1 MCLCPGRFQ
10 SSGGFSGSCLGQSRT
25 AQTRLLKSYSN
36 SPDPCSHVLMG
47 RVTGAAPE
55 EGGPLQSLEPI
66 LSLSRSGGRLCS
78 ADPSCSRWLLILA
91 SRTPNWAA
99 CLTPLPP
106 GAKPEP
112 CTSILHWLG
121 LPLISFLQSPACI
134 LCPHRVSVLHSNASS
149 PSLNPELT
157 LPGGNFLPSPSW
169 LVPE

>member
-1 MCLCPGRFQ
+1 MVSLAVALDKAEQPRPGC
-10 SSGGFSGSCLGQSRT
+10 SSPI
-25 AQTRLLKSYSN
+25 ATRLTPVPMSSWAGSPERRLK
-36 SPDPCSHVLMG
+36 
-47 RVTGAAPE
+47 RGAL
-55 EGGPLQSLEPI
+55 LQSLEPI
-66 LSLSRSGGRLCS
+66 LSLSRLGGRLCS

-121 LPLISFLQSPACI
+121 LPVISFLQSPACI